1 MRKTGMAAG
10 VVAVALLL
18 VLGAGE
24 ARAQSFSHIPPE
36 KATADRTLEI
46 AAKIPASASYAYVS
60 VFYKRRG
67 GVIYKSVFMQPE
79 GDGWVARVPGDFI
92 TFPGLEYYIAAR
104 ARSGAVTNLFRSP
117 EAPMVVPVA
126 EEARDEE
133 EDELGRTTESLADEL
148 AVYAAEDTIV
158 VSASR
163 GEQKL
168 NEAPSAITVITAKD
182 IQSYGSESLP
192 EVLRTVPGMEVM
204 RTYTMNPE
212 VTARGFTRE
221 GQNKIL
227 TMVDGRSVYVDLF
240 GTTFWE
246 FLPISVWEIKRVE
259 VIRGPGSAL
268 YGANAFSGVVSIFT
282 KRPEDIRGF
291 QLYQSGGETGLYTTL
306 LAGDVKGD
314 AGYRASASFGTPYK
328 YDRQFDTAG
337 QIARGD
343 MLVEYKLTP
352 TQTLSMSGGFTRGQ
366 ATPVFTL
373 IGPIGVEATQGFVQA
388 DYKWRDLSVRAFY
401 TLISADLDVRF
412 PFPPKMQFPEDLLV
426 IKKGTQ
432 FTMTGFDMQMPPV
445 YGLGHT
451 VDVEAVNVFTLHET
465 DRLTVGGNV
474 REVMFKYRNGEP
486 SVDEKFTGTGQELFG
501 SFIQN
506 EWRPIQ
512 ELIFTAGFRFD
523 LQSVNAKLPDGSQE
537 PMRLNYS
544 PRASIVFLPHPDHS
558 IRIGGGLAFRNPAFM
573 ETDLRMAIVPAGK
586 KTLTIEDPNLPS
598 ALRTVALKD
607 VGIDFHGNQELGPEK
622 ILSAELGYGV
632 RLFGRVRLNL
642 DLFYE
647 QVTDLILFNGDINRF
662 FSALDTQQNVS
673 NEDIFTFQNLADARN
688 IGAEAAVDVQVTE
701 WLKVFANYAWQKV
714 TLQNKNEIV
723 QNGFKVPTL
732 ETESPAH
739 KANAGFNLSKW
750 KADLNVYGH
759 YVSAT
764 HRENFITNL
773 PAEPVTLSFAGRTY
787 KYTLDQLSVT
797 PSKGTSDVPQYVLLN
812 ANTAYTFLQGMIR
825 VGLGCEDILGTS
837 GSVNGDGFVTSPA
850 FKLQSGRTLQY
861 PRLNLFGSVLGGE
874 LIGRRFYG
882 FLSAKF

>member
-1 MRKTGMAAG
+1 MHIRGMRAG
-10 VVAVALLL
+10 FGAVALMCLCAA
-18 VLGAGE
+18 GA
-24 ARAQSFSHIPPE
+24 ARAQGVSHTPPE
-36 KATADRTLEI
+36 KAAADRTLEVSI
-46 AAKIPASASYAYVS
+46 RLPAGTSYAYVS
-60 VFYKRRG
+60 LFYKRRG

-79 GDGWVARVPGDFI
+79 GDAHVARIPGDFI
-92 TFPGLEYYIAAR
+92 TFPGIDYYIAAR
-104 ARSGAVTNLFRSP
+104 DRAGTVVTLFASP
-117 EAPMVVPVA
+117 NIPQFVPVA
-126 EEARDEE
+126 EEAKEE
-133 EDELGRTTESLADEL
+133 EDDDLGRGGESLADEL
-148 AVYAAEDTIV
+148 AVFAAEDTIV

-163 GEQKL
+163 GEQKIF
-168 NEAPSAITVITAKD
+168 EAPSAISVITAKD
-182 IQSYGSESLP
+182 IQNYASESLP

-328 YDRQFDTAG
+328 YDKQFDSAG

-343 MLVEYKLTP
+343 ALVEYKLTP
-352 TQTLSMSGGFTRGQ
+352 TQTLSLSGGFTRGQ

-388 DYKWRDLSVRAFY
+388 DYKWRDLTVRAFY
-401 TLISADLDVRF
+401 SLLSADLNVNF
-412 PFPPKMQFPEDLLV
+412 PFPSTMQFPEDILG
-426 IKKGTQ
+426 IKKGTT
-432 FTMTGFDMQMPPV
+432 FTMTGFDMKIPPI

-451 VDVEAVNVFTLHET
+451 VDVEAMDVFTLHET
-465 DRLTVGGNV
+465 DKLTLGGNV
-474 REVMFKYRNGEP
+474 RTVMFKYRDGA
-486 SVDEKFTGTGQELFG
+486 SSADETFSGTDQELFG

-523 LQSVNAKLPDGSQE
+523 LQAVDATLPDGSKE

-544 PRASIVFLPHPDHS
+544 PRASVVFLPHPDHS

-573 ETDLRMAIVPAGK
+573 ETDLRMNIIPAGP
-586 KTLTIEDPNLPS
+586 KTLTINDPNLPTPLQKI
-598 ALRTVALKD
+598 ALNN
-607 VGIDFHGNQELGPEK
+607 VGIDFHGNQKLGPEK
-622 ILSAELGYGV
+622 ILSVEAGYGA
-632 RLFGRVRLNL
+632 RLFGRVKLSL
-642 DLFYE
+642 DVFYE
-647 QVTDLILFNGDINRF
+647 QVYDLILYNGDINRVF
-662 FSALDTQQNVS
+662 AAIDPQQNAS
-673 NEDIFTFQNLADARN
+673 NQDIFTFQNLADARN
-688 IGAEAAVDVQVTE
+688 IGAEASVEVQATE
-701 WLKVFANYAWQKV
+701 WLKVFTNYAWQKT
-714 TLQNKNEIV
+714 TLLNKDKIA
-723 QNGFKVPTL
+723 QNGFDIPTI
-732 ETESPAH
+732 ETESPEH
-739 KANAGFNLSKW
+739 KVNAGVNVSKW

-759 YVSAT
+759 FVSKT

-773 PAEPVTLSFAGRTY
+773 PAQPVTLSFAGRSYT
-787 KYTLDQLSVT
+787 YTLDQLSAT
-797 PSKGTSDVPQYVLLN
+797 PSKGTSDVPAYLLLN
-812 ANTAYTFLQGMIR
+812 ANVAYTFLQGIFR
-825 VGLGCEDILGTS
+825 AGFGCEDILGSS
-837 GSVNGDGFVTSPA
+837 GSINGDGFVTPPT
-850 FKLQSGRTLQY
+850 FKLQSGRTLEY
-861 PRLNLFGSVLGGE
+861 PRLNLFGNVVGGE
-874 LIGRRFYG
+874 LIGRRLFG